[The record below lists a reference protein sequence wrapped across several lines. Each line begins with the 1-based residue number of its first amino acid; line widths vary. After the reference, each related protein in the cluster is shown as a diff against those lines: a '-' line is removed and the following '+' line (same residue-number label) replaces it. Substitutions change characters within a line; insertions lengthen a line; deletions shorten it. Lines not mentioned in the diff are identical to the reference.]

1 MVKNFEDGVV
11 ARSYQGGHVEHG
23 ADIGAPASDM
33 ALAAE
38 LAAVVVEWGDSRE
51 RGGLRIEREPSSGM
65 RATNERAVTLP
76 MPWTC

>member
-1 MVKNFEDGVV
+1 MVGEAATVLSRKIKVRFFGFTGGKEALVEDFEDGVV

-38 LAAVVVEWGDSRE
+38 LAA
-51 RGGLRIEREPSSGM
+51 
-65 RATNERAVTLP
+65 AA
-76 MPWTC
+76 